1 LPFLIVATAFLR
13 LLFVGISIGLISDEA
28 FLLFFVVGGS
38 GRSSDSDGDVNLT
51 LLFDITGSF
60 ERPRVEGGSGD
71 GTAKIY
77 VKLYSGMTQH
87 QRDGMN
93 RRIISCLPGRR
104 TTTIQSKRNTSNV
117 AFRV

>member
-1 LPFLIVATAFLR
+1 MIVATAFLR